1 MNICYNFGVKRLSS
15 NYFVLSNQVPHSYL
29 EIYMPEISQE
39 EMIISTIHIKIS
51 SCVINRHTHRH
62 IHHLNACRHASFLDT
77 RNLCLYKFNI
87 LLLSLPVM
95 EIRHP
100 NRSNLEEKSFF
111 WLPVLVYGPLLLGSH
126 SSTHLKELFTLHPLP
141 RAESNG
147 SIMHT
152 D

>member
-1 MNICYNFGVKRLSS
+1 
-15 NYFVLSNQVPHSYL
+15 
-29 EIYMPEISQE
+29 
-39 EMIISTIHIKIS
+39 MIISTIHIKIS

-111 WLPVLVYGPLLLGSH
+111 GLPVLVYGPLLLGSH

-152 D
+152 DQCLAQSLLSFSPRFSSRSGVVQIHIFSCHIN